1 MNYIERAKAIAT
13 AAHQGQVD
21 KGGYPYIGHPAAV
34 ASMVEGEDE
43 TAVAWLHDTVEDTD
57 MTLDRLREEG
67 FPEEIIRAVDAMTR
81 REGEP
86 RGEYLE
92 RVKADPIARKVKLAD
107 LRHNSDISR
116 IPEPREKDY
125 RRVENYQK
133 EIEFLQS

>member
-34 ASMVEGEDE
+34 ASMVEGEYE